1 MGSCCFTGKN
11 PGENTPLV
19 EHNEVQNDS
28 TLYGHS
34 EIGTQTLEEQKETKP
49 VVATGVGKKRTSPQ
63 RQEGPPEKALA
74 PAPAMSD
81 DDSDLCDGVPLHLPM
96 DVASAA
102 IDGMTPYYASN
113 SRIGNMFFTLKP
125 IMRTTCIGGISQ
137 RSQKCPYC
145 DNEGGNTFFFLTMAH
160 CSHQLLEKLYQAGWW
175 RTGTICFKPD
185 IRKVCCP
192 NYSIR
197 LEVSKY
203 VMSKSQ
209 RAIVRKFKNFLCN
222 GDTHWEGDTPAV
234 SSLPHPQQNIN
245 NTSDLGMK
253 DSTKKQKQKRPV
265 QPGKGADP
273 SKPPCRKAKEIR
285 KEKWKEKQKKLH
297 GEVAS
302 TCTPKQPQKPK
313 TVEEILAD
321 VDTSVPGQK
330 HRFRQEIVSCNP
342 LSPKLT
348 SLLAREY
355 ELYCKFQD
363 SVHSGKSRFHSYDE
377 FVWGFV
383 ESVVTNEDNKVT
395 GVKIGTY
402 HIHYYLDDELVM
414 VTIADI
420 TPTLFIS
427 IYFFYDPKIRFI
439 HPGIYTVIREI
450 ALTRQLQKVMP
461 DLKYYVLGYYN
472 FTIPKISYKQQFRPT
487 EIQCPDTYHWLPLE
501 RVLPR
506 ITANQ
511 YTRLS
516 DEEYD
521 PEIDKTVND
530 LMVSLYSMPALRYG
544 SLPPDAQL
552 KREMLAKLV
561 QEFGSFG
568 ISNEIILNLTS
579 NIDI

>member
-1 MGSCCFTGKN
+1 MGSSCFTGKN
-11 PGENTPLV
+11 PAENINTPLV
-19 EHNEVQNDS
+19 GHNEVQNNS
-28 TLYGHS
+28 TLDWYS
-34 EIGTQTLEEQKETKP
+34 EIERQEQQETRP

-63 RQEGPPEKALA
+63 RQEGPPEKA
-74 PAPAMSD
+74 PTMSD
-81 DDSDLCDGVPLHLPM
+81 EDRDQCDGVPLHLPM
-96 DVASAA
+96 DVAIAA
-102 IDGMTPYYASN
+102 TDGITPYHATPAGN
-113 SRIGNMFFTLKP
+113 SRIGNMLFTVKP
-125 IMRTTCIGGISQ
+125 IIRTTCIGGISQ

-145 DNEGGNTFFFLTMAH
+145 DCEGGNIFFFLTMAH

-197 LEVSKY
+197 LEASKY

-209 RAIVRKFKNFLCN
+209 RAIVRKFNHFLCN
-222 GDTHWEGDTPAV
+222 GDTRWKGGTPTV
-234 SSLPHPQQNIN
+234 SSPSHPQENSN
-245 NTSDLGMK
+245 DLDMK
-253 DSTKKQKQKRPV
+253 DSTKKQKQKGPV
-265 QPGKGADP
+265 KPGKGADP

-285 KEKWKEKQKKLH
+285 KEKWKEKQKLH
-297 GEVAS
+297 GEVPS
-302 TCTPKQPQKPK
+302 TCTPKQSQRPK
-313 TVEEILAD
+313 TVEEIFAD
-321 VDTSVPGQK
+321 VDCSVSNQK
-330 HRFRQEIVSCNP
+330 HRFRQEILPCNP

-377 FVWGFV
+377 FIWGFV
-383 ESVVTNEDNKVT
+383 ESVVTNEENT
-395 GVKIGTY
+395 ASGVKIGTH

-427 IYFFYDPKIRFI
+427 IYFFYDPDIRFI
-439 HPGIYTVIREI
+439 HPGIFTVIREI

-461 DLKYYVLGYYN
+461 DLKYYILGYYN
-472 FTIPKISYKQQFRPT
+472 FAIPKISYKHQFRPT
-487 EIQCPDTYHWLPLE
+487 EIQCPDTYRWLPLE

-506 ITANQ
+506 ISANQ
-511 YTRLS
+511 YARLS

-521 PEIDKTVND
+521 PGIDKTVDN
-530 LMVSLYSMPALRYG
+530 LMVSLYSMPALQYG
-544 SLPPDAQL
+544 CLPPDAQL
-552 KREMLAKLV
+552 KRDMLSKLV
-561 QEFGSFG
+561 QEFGPFG
-568 ISNEIILNLTS
+568 ISDEIIVNLTS